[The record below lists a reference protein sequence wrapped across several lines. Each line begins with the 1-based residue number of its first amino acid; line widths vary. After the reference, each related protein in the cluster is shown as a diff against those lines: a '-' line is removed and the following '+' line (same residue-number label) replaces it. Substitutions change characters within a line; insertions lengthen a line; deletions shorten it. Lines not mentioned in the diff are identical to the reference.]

1 MFDPEELNSK
11 INQSFKNQEK
21 VEAEAQGLEKKL
33 LENYEFKKSMIPE
46 RKWGQPFDPSNLTM
60 TAKFII
66 EKHQPAVASYLGFNS
81 GYHSRQEEIE
91 KAREEAAAS
100 MAKKIAALQ
109 DQNQRAK
116 ELREYRQRNNLNLT
130 TGFPNF

>member
-11 INQSFKNQEK
+11 INQSFNNQQK
-21 VEAEAQGLEKKL
+21 VEDEAVGLENKL
-33 LENYEFKKSMIPE
+33 LENYEFKKSMLPT
-46 RKWGQPFDPSNLTM
+46 RNWGQPFDPSKLTM

-91 KAREEAAAS
+91 KAREEASAS
-100 MAKKIAALQ
+100 MAKKIATLQ
-109 DQNQRAK
+109 QQNEEQKR
-116 ELREYRQRNNLNLT
+116 LREYRLRNNLNVG

>member
-33 LENYEFKKSMIPE
+33 LENYEFKKSMIPQ
-46 RKWGQPFDPSNLTM
+46 RKWGQPFDPSKLTM

-66 EKHQPAVASYLGFNS
+66 EKHQPAVASYLGFNYS
-81 GYHSRQEEIE
+81 YHSSEQE
-91 KAREEAAAS
+91 
-100 MAKKIAALQ
+100 
-109 DQNQRAK
+109 
-116 ELREYRQRNNLNLT
+116 
-130 TGFPNF
+130 F

>member
-1 MFDPEELNSK
+1 MLPT
-11 INQSFKNQEK
+11 
-21 VEAEAQGLEKKL
+21 
-33 LENYEFKKSMIPE
+33 
-46 RKWGQPFDPSNLTM
+46 RKRGQPFDPSKLTM

-109 DQNQRAK
+109 DQNQKAK

>member
-11 INQSFKNQEK
+11 INQSFNNQQK
-21 VEAEAQGLEKKL
+21 VEDEAVGLENKL
-33 LENYEFKKSMIPE
+33 LENYEFKKSMLPT
-46 RKWGQPFDPSNLTM
+46 RKWGQPFDPSKLTM

-66 EKHQPAVASYLGFNS
+66 EKHQPAVASYLVFNS

-91 KAREEAAAS
+91 KAREEASAS
-100 MAKKIAALQ
+100 MAKKIATLQ
-109 DQNQRAK
+109 QQNEEQKR
-116 ELREYRQRNNLNLT
+116 LREYRLRNNLNVG

>member
-21 VEAEAQGLEKKL
+21 VEAEAQGLENKL

-46 RKWGQPFDPSNLTM
+46 RKWGQPFDPSKLTM

-91 KAREEAAAS
+91 QARKEAATR
-100 MAKKIAALQ
+100 MAEQTEKLKE
-109 DQNQRAK
+109 QNAEQRRV
-116 ELREYRQRNNLNLT
+116 REWRQANNYNVG
-130 TGFPNF
+130 TGNPII